1 MLKAI
6 DIHAHYGNP
15 DCFPQKGVEK
25 ECLRLSLDA
34 LEQAYRRQNIT
45 AACLSP
51 MEGIFPADENMLLTA
66 NSLTEQLSQE
76 HGWFYQWVVVD
87 PLFPASY
94 KQAEEMLKNPKCV
107 GVKIHPD
114 GHGYP
119 IEKYGE
125 EIFAFCAQFSAV
137 LETHSGDR
145 LSLPEHLVPLADK
158 YPQVTVIASHLGCG
172 FDGSVEHQVNAVRA
186 ARHGNLYTD
195 VSSARSILPNLLEWG
210 VEQLTAQKLLFGT
223 DTPIHHI
230 AMMKQRVEYADL
242 EPEAIEAILYHNAN
256 QILKGVF
263 AS

>member
-15 DCFPQKGVEK
+15 DCFPQRGVEK
-25 ECLRLSLDA
+25 ECLRLSLET
-34 LEQAYRRQNIT
+34 LKQAYDRQHIV

-51 MEGIFPADENMLLTA
+51 MEGIFPANEAMLLTA

-76 HGWFYQWVVVD
+76 YGWFYQWVVVD

-94 KQAEEMLKNPKCV
+94 RQAEQMLRNRKCV

-114 GHGYP
+114 AQGYP

-125 EIFAFCAQFSAV
+125 EIFAFCASQGAV
-137 LETHSGDR
+137 LETHSGDK
-145 LSLPEHLVPLADK
+145 LSLPERLVPLADR

-172 FDGSVEHQVNAVRA
+172 FDGSVEHQVNAVKA

-210 VEQLTAQKLLFGT
+210 AGQVGTEKLLFGT
-223 DTPIHHI
+223 DTPLHHI
-230 AMMKQRVEYADL
+230 AMMKQRVECAGLTAD
-242 EPEAIEAILYHNAN
+242 EIGDILYGNAN
-256 QILKGVF
+256 KILNGVF
-263 AS
+263 EG

>member
-25 ECLRLSLDA
+25 ECLRLSLEA
-34 LEQAYRRQNIT
+34 LKQAYDRQNIV

-66 NSLTEQLSQE
+66 NSLTLQLSQE
-76 HGWFYQWVVVD
+76 LDWFYQWVVVD
-87 PLFPASY
+87 PLIPSSY
-94 KQAEEMLKNPKCV
+94 KQAEEMLKSRKCV

-114 GHGYP
+114 AHGYP

-125 EIFAFCAQFSAV
+125 EIFAFCAQYNAV
-137 LETHSGDR
+137 LETHSGE
-145 LSLPEHLVPLADK
+145 LMSLPEHFVPLADK
-158 YPQVTVIASHLGCG
+158 YPQVTVIAAHLGCG
-172 FDGSVEHQVNAVRA
+172 FDGSVEHQVNAVRT

-210 VEQLTAQKLLFGT
+210 AGQITAGKILFGT
-223 DTPIHHI
+223 DTPIHHV
-230 AMMKQRVEYADL
+230 AMMKQRVECADL
-242 EPEAIEAILYHNAN
+242 EPEEIEAILYRNAN
-256 QILKGVF
+256 QILNGVF
-263 AS
+263 EA

>member
-25 ECLRLSLDA
+25 ECLRLSLEA
-34 LEQAYRRQNIT
+34 LKREYDRQNIV

-76 HGWFYQWVVVD
+76 YDWFYQWVVVD

-94 KQAEEMLKNPKCV
+94 RQAEKMLKNRKCV

-114 GHGYP
+114 AQGYS
-119 IEKYGE
+119 IGEYGE
-125 EIFAFCAQFSAV
+125 EIFAFCAQHRAV
-137 LETHSGDR
+137 LETHSGER
-145 LSLPEHLVPLADK
+145 LSLPGELVPFADR

-172 FDGSVEHQVNAVRA
+172 YDGSVEHQVNAVAA

-195 VSSARSILPNLLEWG
+195 VSSAKSILPNLLEWG
-210 VEQLTAQKLLFGT
+210 AEKISAKKMLFGT
-223 DTPIHHI
+223 DTPLHHI
-230 AMMKQRVEYADL
+230 AMMKQRVECSGLTAEEIDD
-242 EPEAIEAILYHNAN
+242 ILYRNAN
-256 QILKGVF
+256 KILNGVF
-263 AS
+263 EP

>member
-15 DCFPQKGVEK
+15 DCFPQRGVEK
-25 ECLRLSLDA
+25 ECLRLSLEA
-34 LEQAYRRQNIT
+34 LKREYDRQNIV

-76 HGWFYQWVVVD
+76 YDWFYQWVVVD

-94 KQAEEMLKNPKCV
+94 RQAEKMLKNRKCV

-114 GHGYP
+114 AQGYP
-119 IEKYGE
+119 VREYGE
-125 EIFAFCAQFSAV
+125 EIFAFCAQYGAV
-137 LETHSGDR
+137 LETHSGEK
-145 LSLPEHLVPLADK
+145 LSLPGDLVPFADR

-172 FDGSVEHQVNAVRA
+172 YDGCVDHQVNAVAA

-195 VSSARSILPNLLEWG
+195 VSSAKSILPNLLEWG
-210 VEQLTAQKLLFGT
+210 AGKISAKKMLFGT
-223 DTPIHHI
+223 DTPLHHI
-230 AMMKQRVEYADL
+230 AMMKQRVECSGL
-242 EPEAIEAILYHNAN
+242 TPEEIDDILYRNAN
-256 QILKGVF
+256 QILKG
-263 AS
+263 ALEP

>member
-25 ECLRLSLDA
+25 ECLRLSLET
-34 LEQAYRRQNIT
+34 LEREYGRQHIV

-76 HGWFYQWVVVD
+76 YDWFYQWVVVD

-94 KQAEEMLKNPKCV
+94 RQAERMLKNRKCV

-114 GHGYP
+114 AQGYP
-119 IEKYGE
+119 IETYGE
-125 EIFAFCAQFSAV
+125 EIFAFCAEQGAV
-137 LETHSGDR
+137 LETHSGEK
-145 LSLPEHLVPLADK
+145 LSLPERLVPLADR
-158 YPQVTVIASHLGCG
+158 YPQVTVIAAHLGCG
-172 FDGSVEHQVNAVRA
+172 FDGCVEHQVNAVKA
-186 ARHGNLYTD
+186 AQHGNLYTD

-210 VEQLTAQKLLFGT
+210 AGQVGAGKLLFGT
-223 DTPIHHI
+223 DTPLHHI
-230 AMMKQRVEYADL
+230 AMMKQRVECADL
-242 EPEAIEAILYHNAN
+242 AAEEIENILYGNAN
-256 QILKGVF
+256 QILNGVF
-263 AS
+263 EG